1 MVGRQGRLCHIKG
14 HYRENLDIIERFSTL
29 KNVRSIYL
37 FIDQMPKILTKKE
50 RSKKWELSNYDIRS
64 LIVQVCIVLVPYILA
79 NINDISILLE
89 QWI

>member
-1 MVGRQGRLCHIKG
+1 
-14 HYRENLDIIERFSTL
+14 
-29 KNVRSIYL
+29 
-37 FIDQMPKILTKKE
+37 MPKILTKKE

-89 QWI
+89 QWIWDPHATAIIITSLGLLLKKFMTNYEEKNK